1 MAHLHLGHVPH
12 EPASASANGASR
24 SFRRSPLAVRLA
36 APLMALGVFL
46 AVVPASTMEAAA
58 FDFNRGPSGPSPFV
72 RAPGKQGPGFKL
84 RHQIQASPM
93 ERVIVQFDPSKDRE
107 SEIRRILDALDGLP
121 HKVASTFEVTPA
133 IVLEVNAKGMERL
146 RALPG
151 VMVQM
156 DSLAKPN

>member
-1 MAHLHLGHVPH
+1 MAHPHLGQVPI
-12 EPASASANGASR
+12 EPAMESGNK
-24 SFRRSPLAVRLA
+24 RRISVRRPAPAVRLF
-36 APLMALGVFL
+36 APFMALGVFL
-46 AVVPASTMEAAA
+46 AVIPVSTMEAAA
-58 FDFNRGPSGPSPFV
+58 FDFSRGHSGPSPFV
-72 RAPGKQGPGFKL
+72 RTPGKQGPGPNL

-93 ERVIVQFDPSKDRE
+93 ERVIVQFNPHGDRD

-151 VMVQM
+151 VTLQM
-156 DSLAKPN
+156 DSLSRPN

>member
-12 EPASASANGASR
+12 KPASASANGGSR
-24 SFRRSPLAVRLA
+24 SFRRTPLGVRLA
-36 APLMALGVFL
+36 APFMALGVFL

-58 FDFNRGPSGPSPFV
+58 FDFNRGHSGPSPFV

-133 IVLEVNAKGMERL
+133 IVLENDGAGTLSLESVIV
-146 RALPG
+146 LPDA
-151 VMVQM
+151 VTILM
-156 DSLAKPN
+156 NR